1 MTADGQQID
10 PAGAANGWA
19 DELSRRWAEVVRGHT
34 FVPMSPED
42 AQRLLAL
49 LAHRLADVL
58 ISEPFDPDAGHAVG
72 SALVDAHLTEPSAL
86 EATLSLLC
94 RTLPGLGGGPVQ
106 MTPRGE
112 RMAEVLAAVAAG
124 YAQALRERTLAE
136 QERLGKA
143 IIRAY
148 AQLERESR
156 ESEARFRA
164 IFAGAA
170 IGIGIADTGGRIVQV
185 NQAFADLLGYTV
197 EEMCQ
202 RNVMDLMHPE
212 DEPGMWD
219 RYAELIRGDFDHIRL
234 EKAYARRNGALV
246 WTDLT
251 VSLIRD
257 EAGLPRYTVAMLD
270 DITDRYRLQQRLRY
284 QASHDPLTLLPNRTL
299 FADRLARAL
308 DSDEPDARIGVCYL
322 DLDGFKHI
330 NDSLGHDVGDQL
342 LIQVARRLD
351 DSATVRGHLAAR
363 MGGDEFVV
371 LVERS
376 TGSDEVVD
384 MAQATLA
391 ALNEPLPVGP
401 HRLRVSASVGVVERP
416 VQGTTPAEIMK
427 AADVTLYWAKSGGR
441 GRWALYD
448 PLRVEAEAARFEL
461 SAALPHAL
469 DRGEFTLLY
478 QPIVGLHDAR
488 VRGVEALVRWQH
500 PKLGLLTP
508 DRFIGLAEE
517 TGLIVP
523 LGRFVLERACEQ
535 AVAWHERFNGNGP
548 FVSVNLAAAQTQEPS
563 LVGDVQRALETAGL
577 RPNLL
582 QLELTETA
590 AMATAGAP
598 LQALRTLTA
607 EGVRM
612 AIDDF
617 GTGYSNLAYL
627 STLPVHVLKLAG
639 PFIAGLRAPGLPG
652 GIDER
657 IVDALIQLAHALQ
670 LTVTAEGVETRAQAD
685 RLRVLGCDAVQG
697 YYFARPQ
704 EPDQITKLIHES

>member
-1 MTADGQQID
+1 MTHDGSATD
-10 PAGAANGWA
+10 MAAGRGWLAELAYQWA
-19 DELSRRWAEVVRGHT
+19 DAVRAHT
-34 FVPMSPED
+34 FVPMSRGE
-42 AQRLLAL
+42 AERLLGG
-49 LAHRLADVL
+49 LAERLAGML
-58 ISEPFDPDAGHAVG
+58 TTESFDREAARRVG
-72 SALVDAHLTEPSAL
+72 ATLVEAHVTEPAAL
-86 EATLSLLC
+86 EATLALLC
-94 RTLPGLGGGPVQ
+94 HTLPGLGGEPVP
-106 MTPRGE
+106 MTQQGE
-112 RMAEVLAAVAAG
+112 RLAAVLAALAAG

-143 IIRAY
+143 IIKAY

-156 ESEARFRA
+156 EGEARFRA

-170 IGIGIADTGGRIVQV
+170 IGIGIADIDGRIVQV

-202 RNVMDLMHPE
+202 RNVMDLVHPQ

-219 RYAELIRGDFDHIRL
+219 RYEDLIRGDIDYVRL
-234 EKAYARRNGALV
+234 EKAYARKNGAVV

-257 EAGLPRYTVAMLD
+257 EAGHPRYTVAMLD
-270 DITDRYRLQQRLRY
+270 DITDRHRLQQRLRY

-299 FADRLARAL
+299 FADRLTQALASKVPSARV
-308 DSDEPDARIGVCYL
+308 GVCFL

-342 LIQVARRLD
+342 LIQVARRID
-351 DSATVRGHLAAR
+351 ECATARGHLAAR

-376 TGSDEVVD
+376 TGSDEAVQ
-384 MAQATLA
+384 MARD
-391 ALNEPLPVGP
+391 ALVALDEPLPVGR
-401 HRLRVSASVGVVERP
+401 HRLRVSASVGVVERS
-416 VQGTTPAEIMK
+416 VVGTTPAEIMK
-427 AADVTLYWAKSGGR
+427 AADVSLYWAKSGGR

-448 PLRVEAEAARFEL
+448 PDRVAAEAARFEL
-461 SAALPHAL
+461 SAALPLAL
-469 DRGEFTLLY
+469 DRGEFTLVY
-478 QPIVGLHDAR
+478 QPIVDLAETR
-488 VRGVEALVRWQH
+488 VCGVEALVRWRH
-500 PKLGLLTP
+500 SRLGLLTP

-523 LGRFVLERACEQ
+523 LGRFVLQQACEQ
-535 AVAWHERFNGNGP
+535 AVAWQRRFNGNGP

-563 LVGDVQRALETAGL
+563 LVEDVQGALAGAGL
-577 RPNLL
+577 DPSML
-582 QLELTETA
+582 QLELTESA

-598 LQALRTLTA
+598 LQALRQLVA
-607 EGVRM
+607 SGVRV

-639 PFIAGLRAPGLPG
+639 PFIARLREPGLPG

-657 IVDALIQLAHALQ
+657 IVDALIRLAHALG
-670 LTVTAEGVETRAQAD
+670 LTVTAEGVETPGQAN
-685 RLRVLGCDAVQG
+685 RLRALGCDAVQG
-697 YYFARPQ
+697 FYFARPQ
-704 EPDQITKLIHES
+704 EPDQIDDLISAG